1 MVGKP
6 DIINCQT
13 ALNEYDPTDMEI
25 TSGRNGR
32 SILYA
37 HTTTPI
43 DMMQFRKQIDL
54 PISSVH
60 KEPRD

>member
-1 MVGKP
+1 MGGKL

-32 SILYA
+32 SILYV

-43 DMMQFRKQIDL
+43 DTIQFRKQIGL
-54 PISSVH
+54 TIWSVR
-60 KEPRD
+60 KES